1 MLAKSNSPNGTSKLA
16 EQLANEVKTNE
27 ALSRVIGLLNDWME
41 EQKEMS
47 SDSQIAHSEMC
58 DRVDGLIKTLD
69 KYYSREEKEPEK
81 DTSVA
86 DAIKALKFP
95 EQKPISLEPLARLA
109 NSIEQQNKQHLEI
122 LNKISQPQPQLKQDT
137 SGYESLV
144 RESLAAIAKNNESI
158 KSIAESIKQINK
170 PSEERKPISYKHDI
184 EYFQSGA
191 IKSIT
196 TKPIS

>member
-1 MLAKSNSPNGTSKLA
+1 MLVKSNSPNGTSELA
-16 EQLANEVKTNE
+16 KRLVEETKTNE

-41 EQKEMS
+41 EQKEFS
-47 SDSQIAHSEMC
+47 ADSQVASQEIVSGIE
-58 DRVDGLIKTLD
+58 GLVKSLQE
-69 KYYSREEKEPEK
+69 YFGRKERPN

-86 DAIKALKFP
+86 DAIKSIKFP
-95 EQKPISLEPLARLA
+95 EPQKINFEPLSRLA
-109 NSIEQQNKQHLEI
+109 SSIESQNRTLEQ
-122 LNKISQPQPQLKQDT
+122 LVSKISQPQQQIKQDT

-144 RESLAAIAKNNESI
+144 RESLAAVARNNETMKSIVESI
-158 KSIAESIKQINK
+158 KKAPEK
-170 PSEERKPISYKHDI
+170 EEKENKPISYKHDV

>member
-1 MLAKSNSPNGTSKLA
+1 MLVKSNSPNGTSELA
-16 EQLANEVKTNE
+16 KRLVEETKTNE

-41 EQKEMS
+41 EQKEFS
-47 SDSQIAHSEMC
+47 ADSQLASQEIVSGIE
-58 DRVDGLIKTLD
+58 GLVKSLQE
-69 KYYSREEKEPEK
+69 YFGRKERPN

-86 DAIKALKFP
+86 DAIKSIKFP
-95 EQKPISLEPLARLA
+95 EPQKINFEPLSRLA
-109 NSIEQQNKQHLEI
+109 SSIESQNRTLEQ
-122 LNKISQPQPQLKQDT
+122 LVSKISQPQQQIKQDT

-144 RESLAAIAKNNESI
+144 RESLAAVARNNETMKSIVESI
-158 KSIAESIKQINK
+158 KKAPEK
-170 PSEERKPISYKHDI
+170 EEKENKPISYKHDV